1 MKRSRGVTLV
11 ELVVVLTIVALV
23 ASLSATLVAR
33 VAASQ
38 QDNRARLVL
47 AQTADGALVRVAD
60 ALQAALP
67 NSVRLTAGSNSF
79 WLEWVPVSDAGR
91 YRAATDST
99 GGSSDPLDLENAA
112 DTSFDVIGTA
122 LGTLASGSQ
131 LVIQN
136 LGTPDADA
144 YAGSNRRSGL
154 VLGSGGR
161 SLSFTAAGA
170 LPQATDTRRFFIVAT
185 PMTLACV
192 SDGAGGYQLV
202 RYSGYGWLATQP
214 TSSAAMP
221 GATQAV
227 MLGGLTGCA
236 ASYSTALANIG
247 LLNLRLTLGDSSTTG
262 AKAQLLQQ
270 LTVDNT
276 P

>member
-79 WLEWVPVSDAGR
+79 WLEWVPVIDAGR

-99 GGSSDPLDLENAA
+99 GGSSDPLELENAA

-185 PMTLACV
+185 PMTLI
-192 SDGAGGYQLV
+192 V
-202 RYSGYGWLATQP
+202 RGSEIPANLEPDLRAPLAT
-214 TSSAAMP
+214 TSSLP
-221 GATQAV
+221 
-227 MLGGLTGCA
+227 
-236 ASYSTALANIG
+236 ASTVKTVRRRSLSPASRR
-247 LLNLRLTLGDSSTTG
+247 LRTI
-262 AKAQLLQQ
+262 A
-270 LTVDNT
+270 
-276 P
+276 